1 MVEKLKAPFPY
12 FGGKSKVAGIV
23 WEAIGDV
30 PNYVEPFFGSGAVL
44 LGRPSAGKTETVN
57 DADGMLCNF
66 WRAVANDPDGV
77 ANYADWPVNE
87 CDLHARHLWLVGQR
101 DSLANRLM
109 GDPDFYDCKA
119 AGWWC
124 WGLCCWIGSGWCSGK
139 GPWHSV
145 NGVLVDSRNDGQGV
159 WKQQIHLGDNGQG
172 IIKQSIHLGDNGRG
186 ICQQGVSYRIPRV
199 GNSGGE
205 EVICKIGRGGIHEWF
220 ERLRARLQRVRVA
233 CGDWKRVVTETP
245 TIHLGLTGIFLDPPY
260 GEEDRE
266 ECYQV
271 DSRSVAGEVLQWCQ
285 KNGKNPLL
293 RIVLAGYSGEHEAL
307 EAMGWRVHAW
317 KANGGFSNQGQRGN
331 LNAKRERLW
340 FSPNCLGKGNAQKE
354 LNFKSESE
362 SESD

>member
-12 FGGKSKVAGIV
+12 FGGKSKVARIV

-30 PNYVEPFFGSGAVL
+30 SNYVEPFFGSGAVL
-44 LGRPSAGKTETVN
+44 LGRPSPGRTETVN

-77 ANYADWPVNE
+77 ANHADWPVNE

-101 DSLANRLM
+101 DSLADRLM
-109 GDPDFYDCKA
+109 GDPNFYDCKA

-145 NGVLVDSRNDGQGV
+145 DGMLVNSRNDGQGV
-159 WKQQIHLGDNGQG
+159 WKQQIYLGTQGQG
-172 IIKQSIHLGDNGRG
+172 VCK
-186 ICQQGVSYRIPRV
+186 QGVGYRIPRV
-199 GNSGGE
+199 NNSGGE
-205 EVICKIGRGGIHEWF
+205 GVICKIGRGGIHGWF
-220 ERLRARLQRVRVA
+220 ERLRTRLQRVRVA

-260 GEEDRE
+260 GADDRE
-266 ECYQV
+266 ECYRV

-285 KNGKNPLL
+285 ENGKNPLL
-293 RIVLAGYSGEHEAL
+293 RIVLAGYSGEHEML
-307 EAMGWRVHAW
+307 EGIGWRVHAW
-317 KANGGFSNQGQRGN
+317 KAQGGFSSQGQQGS
-331 LNAKRERLW
+331 LNANRERLW
-340 FSPNCLGKGNAQKE
+340 FSPNCLKGNDRQKE
-354 LNFKSESE
+354 LQFEPE
-362 SESD
+362 PD